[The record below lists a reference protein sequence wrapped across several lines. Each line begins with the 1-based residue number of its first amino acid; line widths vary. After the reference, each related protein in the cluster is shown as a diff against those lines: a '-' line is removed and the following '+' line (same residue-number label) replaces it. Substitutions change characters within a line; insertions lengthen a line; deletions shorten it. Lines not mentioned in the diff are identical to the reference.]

1 VRFADLHDEPFV
13 ALPAS
18 AGPMRDFWLATDQR
32 TTAPRVAAEASTAD
46 ESFEAVAAGLG
57 VVLVAAGN
65 AEIYQLDDV
74 VHRPVVDLSPS
85 ELAVIWR
92 TDDRRSAV
100 RAVVDTCFRCVTTAA
115 S

>member
-46 ESFEAVAAGLG
+46 VSFEAVAAGLG
-57 VVLVAAGN
+57 
-65 AEIYQLDDV
+65 V